1 MNSQK
6 MNEAIERICKK
17 LSLMPRDEFMK
28 LLEKHRNSDF
38 SKMLLHSGM
47 FEARSGNWKE

>member
-1 MNSQK
+1 MNSRK
-6 MNEAIERICKK
+6 MNEAIERTYKK
-17 LSLMPRDEFMK
+17 LSSMPRDELMK

-47 FEARSGNWKE
+47 FEMRENGT